1 MQGRT
6 RSRCIFLLTL
16 CLPLCLTAPLRA
28 QEPDAAATPAT
39 PEPEAGK
46 PRLKW
51 GLEAKANYRRSEE
64 NRFAVPFP
72 FRPIELPPGQTKGF
86 EETVNPGSHIE
97 LSLVTLYLDGI
108 WNESLRAHLKLDFIS
123 LYERNPTS
131 SGVQTNVDE
140 AWILFGR
147 EAGHAL
153 LAPRSGVYV
162 KVGKFGKFERQ
173 NDRHLESYGLVSTA
187 FNRIE
192 DVGLELGADLG
203 SHLYLKGSLTAGN
216 PVFLRDP
223 NALAG
228 DNGQPELLQPNPDP
242 HLRSGIPILYDA
254 RIQDLDQG
262 HPQTGL
268 GLGWRTADAEGRN
281 GVDVM
286 AWYRRRKMAKTATI
300 EGSFYG
306 GDLDLLNGPGDAFPF
321 PVTNDHKREA
331 GGNLWLYLGS
341 FCFFGQYV
349 DQDLAGLPRTGI
361 EGEATWTFDLPLVWS
376 LGEQQLFS
384 FVAPTVRY
392 SKLDNK
398 FRNPKVTPSPSFGW
412 DWEKI
417 DAGVRLG
424 IVGATDLTLEYA
436 KNDFILGS
444 GAHRNNNEY
453 LVTLRW
459 RV

>member
-1 MQGRT
+1 MLGSARPWC
-6 RSRCIFLLTL
+6 SSLVLAL
-16 CLPLCLTAPLRA
+16 CLAAPLCAQDQPAPDAPAAQTA
-28 QEPDAAATPAT
+28 QEDGG
-39 PEPEAGK
+39 GK

-51 GLEAKANYRRSEE
+51 GLEGKMNFRRSEE
-64 NRFAVPFP
+64 NRFALPFP
-72 FRPIELPPGQTKGF
+72 FPPSQLPVGQTKGF
-86 EETVNPGSHIE
+86 EETVNAGSHLE
-97 LSLVTLYLDGI
+97 LQLLTLYLDGI
-108 WNESLRAHLKLDFIS
+108 WSDSLRAHLKLDFIS

-147 EAGHAL
+147 ENGHAL
-153 LAPRSGVYV
+153 LAPRSGAYV

-203 SHLYLKGSLTAGN
+203 QHFYLKGSYTAGN
-216 PVFLRDP
+216 PVFMRDP

-228 DNGQPELLQPNPDP
+228 DNGTPELSRPNPDP
-242 HLRSGIPILYDA
+242 QLKSGIVILYDA

-268 GLGWRTADAEGRN
+268 ALGWRTADPEGRN
-281 GVDVM
+281 GIDVM
-286 AWYRRRKMAKTATI
+286 AWGRQRKLATTGTI

-306 GDLDLLNGPGDAFPF
+306 IDLDLLNGPEDAFPF
-321 PVTNDHKREA
+321 PVKNDRKREA
-331 GGNLWLYLGS
+331 GANLWLYLGS

-349 DQDLAGLPRTGI
+349 DQDLGGLPRTGL
-361 EGEATWTFDLPLVWS
+361 EGEVTWTFDLPLVWS
-376 LGEQQLFS
+376 LGQQQLFS
-384 FVAPTVRY
+384 YVAPTVRY

-398 FRNPKVTPSPSFGW
+398 FNFPLVTPSPSFGW
-412 DWEKI
+412 DWVKI
-417 DAGVRLG
+417 DAGLRLG
-424 IVGATDLTLEYA
+424 IVGATDLTLEYSN
-436 KNDFILGS
+436 NDFVLRS

-453 LVTLRW
+453 LATLRW
-459 RV
+459 RI

>member
-1 MQGRT
+1 MKGQALSWCG
-6 RSRCIFLLTL
+6 LLL
-16 CLPLCLTAPLRA
+16 FAACLAAPVRA
-28 QEPDAAATPAT
+28 QDQPSTQETPA
-39 PEPEAGK
+39 AGDQGSGK
-46 PRLKW
+46 PTLKW
-51 GLEAKANYRRSEE
+51 GLEAKANFRRSDE
-64 NRFAVPFP
+64 NRFAVPFQ
-72 FRPIELPPGQTKGF
+72 FKPIELPIGETKGF

-108 WNESLRAHLKLDFIS
+108 WSDSLRAHLKLDFIS

-131 SGVQTNVDE
+131 TGTQTNVDE

-147 EAGHAL
+147 ESGHAL

-192 DVGLELGADLG
+192 DIGVEVGADLG
-203 SHLYLKGSLTAGN
+203 RHLYVKGSYTAGN

-228 DNGQPELLQPNPDP
+228 DNGQPELLRANPDP
-242 HLRSGIPILYDA
+242 VLKSGIVILYDA
-254 RIQDLDQG
+254 RVQDLDTS
-262 HPQTGL
+262 HPQSGL
-268 GLGWRTADAEGRN
+268 AAGWRTADPEGRN

-286 AWYRRRKMAKTATI
+286 VFGRQRKMAETVAI
-300 EGSFYG
+300 QGSFYG
-306 GDLDLLNGPGDAFPF
+306 GDLDILNGPQDNFPF
-321 PVTNDHKREA
+321 PVKNDRKRETGA
-331 GGNLWLYLGS
+331 NLWLYLGGFS
-341 FCFFGQYV
+341 LFGQYV
-349 DQDLAGLPRTGI
+349 DQDLAGLPRTGL
-361 EGEATWTFDLPLVWS
+361 EGEVAWSFDLPLVWS
-376 LGEQQLFS
+376 LGGQQLFPS
-384 FVAPTVRY
+384 LTTVLRY

-398 FRNPKVTPSPSFGW
+398 FKNPKVTPSPSFGW

-417 DAGVRLG
+417 DAGLRLG
-424 IVGATDLTLEYA
+424 LVGATDLTLEYA
-436 KNDFILGS
+436 KNDFVLGS

-459 RV
+459 RI